1 MELMHLC
8 TGFSAVPRVE
18 LNAVEESK
26 PWELLRH
33 GDVVLRDMVS
43 GHGKD
48 SLMVEVDDPSGLF
61 QS

>member
-1 MELMHLC
+1 MSRKV
-8 TGFSAVPRVE
+8 F
-18 LNAVEESK
+18 EE
-26 PWELLRH
+26 R
-33 GDVVLRDMVS
+33 GDAVLRDMVS